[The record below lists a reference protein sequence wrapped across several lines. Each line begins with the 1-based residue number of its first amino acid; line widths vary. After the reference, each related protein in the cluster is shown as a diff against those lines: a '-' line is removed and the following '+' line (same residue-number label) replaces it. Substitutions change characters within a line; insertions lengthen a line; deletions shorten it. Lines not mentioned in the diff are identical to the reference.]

1 MPTRRNRV
9 MRFLNTLRNKLT
21 RRKKKPRRSRRRRKP
36 RMSRLRRFINRNRN
50 RLRTRKNVAKGKI
63 QPKKISDCKPKPKP
77 GILRA
82 PKPMVPPL
90 LRMALQ
96 NRQKQRKTVTF
107 SPQASNFKPP
117 TTTKKKP
124 TIDDIIE
131 ALRKSKITS
140 LKRSKSTDTNLSDL
154 GKRRKS
160 RKKNKRKY

>member
-21 RRKKKPRRSRRRRKP
+21 RRKKKLRRSRRRNKP
-36 RMSRLRRFINRNRN
+36 RMSRLRSFLNRNRN
-50 RLRTRKNVAKGKI
+50 RLRTRKNVAKGKN
-63 QPKKISDCKPKPKP
+63 QQLKKKTDCKPKP

-82 PKPMVPPL
+82 PKPTVNPL
-90 LRMALQ
+90 LRRALQ
-96 NRQKQRKTVTF
+96 NPKQQKKKVTF
-107 SPQASNFKPP
+107 SQQASNFKPP

-131 ALRKSKITS
+131 ALRKSNIS
-140 LKRSKSTDTNLSDL
+140 VKRSKSTDTNLSDL